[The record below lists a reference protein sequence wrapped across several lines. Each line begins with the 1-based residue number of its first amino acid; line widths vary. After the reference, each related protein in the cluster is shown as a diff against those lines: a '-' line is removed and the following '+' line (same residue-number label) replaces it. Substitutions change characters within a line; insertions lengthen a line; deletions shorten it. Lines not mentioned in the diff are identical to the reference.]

1 VARGG
6 AAKKSRVFVT
16 GERSPEARIP
26 ASESS
31 AETGGAA
38 WWKRETLDRLLF
50 AESEEDLLA
59 EVTSWSSKPTAYGR
73 TVLADR
79 AARVVSAPV
88 GSRRT
93 TLNAAAFVLGGLV
106 ASGHLPE
113 ADARTALTE
122 AAKSAGLA
130 LREIERTIS
139 AGFTDGLGRPFD
151 PPARWP

>member
-1 VARGG
+1 MARGG

-16 GERSPEARIP
+16 GERSPGARIP
-26 ASESS
+26 VSEVS
-31 AETGGAA
+31 AETCGAA
-38 WWKRETLDRLLF
+38 RWIRETLNRLLF

-59 EVTSWSSKPTAYGR
+59 EATSWSSKQTAYGR

-79 AARVVSAPV
+79 AARVASAPV

-113 ADARTALTE
+113 AAARTALTE
-122 AAKSAGLA
+122 AAQSAGLA

-139 AGFTDGLGRPFD
+139 AGITDGLGKPFD
-151 PPARWP
+151 PRARRP